1 MKYTKSS
8 TVSGAWVKGS
18 EVVSGTKCKLVAE
31 TVPSESTYEGKIIK
45 NNVSKIRFQG
55 EEGEAKN
62 VNVNRPSINALIDA
76 YGEDSKDWIGKLL
89 TAQTEKM
96 LVGGK
101 RVTALY
107 LIPEGFEMKE
117 DENGY
122 IVISRI
128 GEKISSGAY
137 TTSNGYPSD
146 DINPED
152 IPF

>member
-1 MKYTKSS
+1 MRYTKSS
-8 TVSGAWVKGS
+8 TVSGAWVKAS

-31 TVPSESTYEGKIIK
+31 TIPSESTYEGKVIK
-45 NNVSKIRFQG
+45 NNSSKIRFQG

-62 VNVNRPSINALIDA
+62 VNVNRPSINGLIDA
-76 YGEDSKDWIGKLL
+76 YGEDSKDWIGKVL

-122 IVISRI
+122 IVISKI
-128 GEKISSGAY
+128 GVQTEARNSV
-137 TTSNGYPSD
+137 NGLDYPSEE
-146 DINPED
+146 INAED

>member
-31 TVPSESTYEGKIIK
+31 TVPSESTYEGKVIK

-128 GEKISSGAY
+128 GEKVTQE